1 MSGVSTTTRNQA
13 FRGGHRCGCLNV
25 MSTSQDYPHATPRP
39 ASTTAGD
46 GQRRGPSLRD
56 ISQQQ
61 ANAATQY
68 MIDELMSQ
76 GMSEKEAIE
85 HLEREVEKAI
95 PDDFWDSGD

>member
-1 MSGVSTTTRNQA
+1 M
-13 FRGGHRCGCLNV
+13 
-25 MSTSQDYPHATPRP
+25 
-39 ASTTAGD
+39 
-46 GQRRGPSLRD
+46 RD

-61 ANAATQY
+61 ANAAIQY